1 MVEKNPC
8 MLSLSKHSKPFFSNL
23 LGLQR
28 FLLGG
33 QMAQKPSLSAFVILA
48 VFIGCAPLF
57 AQSQPYF
64 QGKTI
69 MLIQGREP
77 GGTGA
82 LRAQAAIPFLRKYL
96 PGEPIIVTQ
105 FMPGGGGR
113 KASNYI
119 YHNAKPDGLTFGN
132 VGSGLI
138 ANAVLGSTGVEYDI
152 DKFVYLGAANST
164 AQYVFGTWS
173 KLGLDNLDKLRAR
186 SGLRIGAQTVG
197 HDIYINGRLFSW
209 LLGLRDPKFV
219 TGYSGPEV
227 DLAMSRGEIDGRA
240 NIPDTILQR
249 SPEFIEKK
257 LVNYHAIIQ
266 IPKEDRHPHP
276 LFNKLPELETFARAD
291 RERKIMT
298 MFRTFRLVGSPYI
311 LPPGTPAEIANQYR
325 EAMRKTFKDPAFI
338 KEFKKLTADDAT
350 PLLPEAQEKAI
361 RDIPRDPEVIALFNK
376 LAGAE
381 PLPPR

>member
-1 MVEKNPC
+1 MTRK
-8 MLSLSKHSKPFFSNL
+8 LSLC
-23 LGLQR
+23 
-28 FLLGG
+28 
-33 QMAQKPSLSAFVILA
+33 AFAILA
-48 VFIGCAPLF
+48 AVIGCAPLL
-57 AQSQPYF
+57 AQSTPYF

-69 MLIQGREP
+69 LLVQGREP

-119 YHNAKPDGLTFGN
+119 YHNAKPDGLTFAN

-138 ANAVLGSTGVEYDI
+138 ANAILGSTGVEYDI
-152 DKFVYLGAANST
+152 DKLVYLGAANST

-173 KLGLDNLDKLRAR
+173 KLGLDSLEKLRAR
-186 SGLRIGAQTVG
+186 PGLRVGAQTVG

-227 DLAMSRGEIDGRA
+227 DIAMSRGEVDGRA

-276 LFNKLPELETFARAD
+276 MFNKLPELETFAKAD

-298 MFRTFRLVGSPYI
+298 MFRTFRLVGSPYV
-311 LPPGTPAEIANQYR
+311 LPPGTPPEIANQYR
-325 EAMRKTFKDPAFI
+325 EAMRKTFRDPAFL

-361 RDIPRDPEVIALFNK
+361 RDIPRESEVIALFNK
-376 LAGAE
+376 IAGSE

>member
-1 MVEKNPC
+1 MTAK
-8 MLSLSKHSKPFFSNL
+8 
-23 LGLQR
+23 
-28 FLLGG
+28 
-33 QMAQKPSLSAFVILA
+33 LSAVFLGFVALL
-48 VFIGCAPLF
+48 VGGTPLF
-57 AQSQPYF
+57 SQSTPYF

-69 MLIQGREP
+69 ILVQGREP

-113 KASNYI
+113 KAANYI
-119 YHNAKPDGLTFGN
+119 YHTKPDGLMFAN

-138 ANAVLGSTGVEYDI
+138 ANAILGSTGVEYDI
-152 DKFVYLGAANST
+152 DKLIYLGAANST

-173 KLGLDNLDKLRAR
+173 KLGLDSLEKLRAR
-186 SGLRIGAQTVG
+186 AGLRIGAQTVG

-209 LLGLRDPKFV
+209 LLGLREPKFV

-227 DLAMSRGEIDGRA
+227 DVAMTSGEVDGRA

-249 SPEFIEKK
+249 SPDFIEKK
-257 LVNYHAIIQ
+257 LLNFHAIIQ

-276 LFNKLPELETFARAD
+276 VFNKLPELETFAKAD
-291 RERKIMT
+291 KERKIMT
-298 MFRTFRLVGSPYI
+298 MFRTFRLVGSPYV
-311 LPPGTPAEIANQYR
+311 LPPGTPPELANQYR
-325 EAMRKTFKDPAFI
+325 EAIRKTFQDPAFI
-338 KEFKKLTADDAT
+338 KDFKKLTADDAT

-361 RDIPRDPEVIALFNK
+361 RDIPRDAEVIALFNR
-376 LAGAE
+376 LAGSE

>member
-1 MVEKNPC
+1 MIAK
-8 MLSLSKHSKPFFSNL
+8 
-23 LGLQR
+23 
-28 FLLGG
+28 
-33 QMAQKPSLSAFVILA
+33 LSAMFLGFVAFLA
-48 VFIGCAPLF
+48 GGTPLF
-57 AQSQPYF
+57 GQSAPYF

-69 MLIQGREP
+69 ILVQGREP

-82 LRAQAAIPFLRKYL
+82 LRAQAAIPFLRRYL

-113 KASNYI
+113 KAANYV
-119 YHNAKPDGLTFGN
+119 YHAKPDGLVFAN

-138 ANAVLGSTGVEYDI
+138 ANAILGSTGVEYDI
-152 DKFVYLGAANST
+152 DKLIYLGAANST

-173 KLGLDNLDKLRAR
+173 KLGLDSLEKLRAR
-186 SGLRIGAQTVG
+186 PGLRIGAQTVG

-209 LLGLRDPKFV
+209 LLGLREPKFV

-227 DLAMSRGEIDGRA
+227 DVAMTRGEVDGRA

-257 LVNYHAIIQ
+257 LVNFHAIIQ

-276 LFNKLPELETFARAD
+276 AFNKLPELEGFAKTD

-298 MFRTFRLVGSPYI
+298 MFRTFRLVGSPYV
-311 LPPGTPAEIANQYR
+311 LPPGTPPEIANQYR
-325 EAMRKTFKDPAFI
+325 EAIRRTFQDPAFI

-361 RDIPRDPEVIALFNK
+361 RDIPRDAEVIALFNR
-376 LAGAE
+376 LAGNE
-381 PLPPR
+381 PLPAR

>member
-1 MVEKNPC
+1 MI
-8 MLSLSKHSKPFFSNL
+8 
-23 LGLQR
+23 QR
-28 FLLGG
+28 LFH
-33 QMAQKPSLSAFVILA
+33 ASVVILIA
-48 VFIGCAPLF
+48 TLASAPLF
-57 AQSQPYF
+57 AQSTPYF

-69 MLIQGREP
+69 VLVQGREP

-113 KASNYI
+113 KATNYI

-138 ANAVLGSTGVEYDI
+138 ANAVLGSTGVDYDI
-152 DKFVYLGAANST
+152 DKIVYLGAANST
-164 AQYVFGTWS
+164 AQYVFGTLA

-186 SGLRIGAQTVG
+186 AGLRIGAQTVG
-197 HDIYINGRLFSW
+197 HDIYINGRLFAW
-209 LLGLRDPKFV
+209 ILGLKEPRFV

-227 DLAMSRGEIDGRA
+227 DVAMSRGEIDGRA

-276 LFNKLPELETFARAD
+276 VFNKLPELETFAKSD

-311 LPPGTPAEIANQYR
+311 LPPGTPPEIANHYR
-325 EAMRKTFKDPAFI
+325 EAMRKTFKDPAFL

-361 RDIPRDPEVIALFNK
+361 KDIPRDAEVIALFNK
-376 LAGAE
+376 IAGSE